1 MEIEKIQ
8 VLNRSNVWNAN
19 TKKLIQMTLNIGDL
33 ESKLTNTI
41 NGFSDR
47 IKTLIPSLYTH
58 KNSEKEFFNSVDKGI
73 CITEVIKHIALELQN
88 LAGLQTEYGRIEQTD
103 KIGIYN
109 LEFSYIDEDATVYAA
124 LASVEIVEALIKG
137 KPYFIRHDIDRLK
150 CLFEQY
156 QSTKESKKTADNIP
170 YFKLN
175 NETVQ
180 LSRVV

>member
-8 VLNRSNVWNAN
+8 VLNRSNVWNTNA
-19 TKKLIQMTLNIGDL
+19 KKLIQITLNIGDL

-47 IKTLIPSLYTH
+47 LKTLIPSLYTH
-58 KNSEKEFFNSVDKGI
+58 KSSEESFFKSVDKGI
-73 CITEVIKHIALELQN
+73 SIVKVIQHIAVELQS
-88 LAGLQTEYGRIEQTD
+88 LAGTQTEFSRIEQTD

-170 YFKLN
+170 YFKLS